1 MTKRLVKLVV
11 KQWPIFHV
19 GKHDDL
25 KHSITLFRQSL
36 FVLIC
41 NIINC
46 YSFFY
51 NFYGDLC

>member
-25 KHSITLFRQSL
+25 KTFHNTL
-36 FVLIC
+36 
-41 NIINC
+41 
-46 YSFFY
+46 
-51 NFYGDLC
+51 